1 MTGRVEQFLVSGMWA
16 HKDRHSSD
24 ESDQML
30 VLELRVEELEF

>member
-16 HKDRHSSD
+16 HKD

-30 VLELRVEELEF
+30 VLELRVKELEF